1 MMFNWQTSD
10 WIIFFVDIIAILI
23 VIRFLSWK
31 VNHKL
36 EEVEQRQKFEIRQRK
51 LNRANRPSTSE
62 EE

>member
-1 MMFNWQTSD
+1 MIFNWQASD
-10 WIIFFVDIIAILI
+10 WIIFFVDIIAVLI

-36 EEVEQRQKFEIRQRK
+36 EEVEQRQKFERRQRK
-51 LNRANRPSTSE
+51 VNRSNQSLTSE